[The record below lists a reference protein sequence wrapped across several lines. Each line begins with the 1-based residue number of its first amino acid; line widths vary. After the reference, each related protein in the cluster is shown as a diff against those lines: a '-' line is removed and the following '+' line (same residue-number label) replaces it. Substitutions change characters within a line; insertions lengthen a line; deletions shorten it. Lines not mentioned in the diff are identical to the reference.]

1 MTGHTLALADEQ
13 SKPPDFARL
22 QHPEVCR
29 VTGRDAIDIAIAA
42 VAMKR
47 RFDLSGLLNP
57 GKLKSW
63 AAP

>member
-13 SKPPDFARL
+13 PKPPDFARL

-42 VAMKR
+42 VAMKQ

-57 GKLKSW
+57 GKLKSGV
-63 AAP
+63 AP